1 MDAEL
6 GEGRIELILGPMFS
20 GKSTR
25 LIELIRKYVYKAKKT
40 IMIKYFA
47 DKRYSEKSEVVTHD
61 LIKYDSIDCKNLRD
75 SYDKIKNYDV
85 IGIDEGQFFP
95 DLVEVCEELALQKKI
110 IIIAAL
116 NGDFRMEPF
125 PVISRII
132 SKADKIKL
140 LKAYCF
146 HCHKDAKFS
155 LRIVQSNETV
165 LIGAGEAYKPACR
178 ECHVYF
184 SKQREKGNLNI
195 NENVVNENKENME
208 NNQNKIST
216 PLKIKELKEF
226 SSASDETS
234 PSPNKEANKE
244 IAC

>member
-1 MDAEL
+1 MTTE
-6 GEGRIELILGPMFS
+6 GEEGKIELILGPMFS

-25 LIELIRKYVYKAKKT
+25 LIETIRKYVHKAKKT
-40 IMIKYFA
+40 IMIKFIA
-47 DKRYSEKSEVVTHD
+47 DKRYTDKSEVVTHD

-75 SYDKIKNYDV
+75 SFDIIKNYDV
-85 IGIDEGQFFP
+85 IGIDEGQFFS
-95 DLVEVCEELALQKKI
+95 DLVEVCEELALLNKT

-155 LRIVQSNETV
+155 LRIVKSNETV

-178 ECHVYF
+178 ECHVFF
-184 SKQREKGNLNI
+184 SKEREKGNLNI
-195 NENVVNENKENME
+195 NKIEDKDNKENM
-208 NNQNKIST
+208 T
-216 PLKIKELKEF
+216 PSKVKEIKEF
-226 SSASDETS
+226 SSSSVETS
-234 PSPNKEANKE
+234 PSPNKEVSEK